1 MSSNAVNTLRSDFQ
15 YLQDHLR
22 LLNEDISTSCTLIK
36 AIAFGLPD
44 YDDDDVGAAVSEIPV
59 SRYEGEEVLDKT
71 LLHMSTMKLDH
82 KRSGRMM
89 KRLPGIIC
97 MHAQDPVHLL
107 LRMQKVNQ
115 VKEQFKQTVLKISP
129 DVNVRFELMKD
140 AVPDLIKLALY
151 RRLLYLDRPAYS
163 IGVSWANRH
172 SRKNLTRAEVISMLE
187 TTRSYYASRPA
198 ESHKASL
205 VEDELKQIAQSKSA
219 RFYIKRP
226 LRVAPTYNVKYAKNS
241 ESMLVDIEGGETVAI
256 KNAIAHSPI
265 WIFNNQ
271 PKLHELE
278 TYRESERKRSR
289 SSKLPIIERLHLY
302 EQ

>member
-1 MSSNAVNTLRSDFQ
+1 MASKAVNTLRSDFQ
-15 YLQDHLR
+15 YLQEHLR
-22 LLNEDISTSCTLIK
+22 LLNDDINNSCTLVK

-44 YDDDDVGAAVSEIPV
+44 YDDDDVGEVVSEIPV
-59 SRYEGEEVLDKT
+59 TRYEGEEVLDKT

-97 MHAQDPVHLL
+97 MHANDPLHLL

-115 VKEQFKQTVLKISP
+115 IKEQFKQTVLEISP

-151 RRLLYLDRPAYS
+151 RRILYLDRPAYS
-163 IGVSWANRH
+163 VGISWANRH

-187 TTRSYYASRPA
+187 TTLGYYANRPA

-205 VEDELKQIAQSKSA
+205 VEDELKLVARSKSLK
-219 RFYIKRP
+219 FYIKRP
-226 LRVAPTYNVKYAKNS
+226 LRVAPTYNVKYEKHA
-241 ESMLVDIEGGETVAI
+241 ESMLVDLERSEPAAI

-271 PKLHELE
+271 PKIHELE
-278 TYRESERKRSR
+278 SYRKTEKKRR
-289 SSKLPIIERLHLY
+289 SSTKLPIIERLHLY

>member
-15 YLQDHLR
+15 YLQEHLR
-22 LLNEDISTSCTLIK
+22 LLNEDINNSCTLVK

-44 YDDDDVGAAVSEIPV
+44 YDDEDVGEAVSEIPV
-59 SRYEGEEVLDKT
+59 TRYEGEKVLDKA

-97 MHAQDPVHLL
+97 MHTQAPVHLL
-107 LRMQKVNQ
+107 LRMRKVNQ
-115 VKEQFKQTVLKISP
+115 IKEQFKQTVLKISP

-151 RRLLYLDRPAYS
+151 RRVLYLDRPAYS
-163 IGVSWANRH
+163 IGISWANRH
-172 SRKNLTRAEVISMLE
+172 SRKNLTRSEVISMLE
-187 TTRSYYASRPA
+187 TTQRYYASRPA
-198 ESHKASL
+198 ESHKANL
-205 VEDELKQIAQSKSA
+205 VEDELKQVAHSKSA

-226 LRVAPTYNVKYAKNS
+226 LRVAPTYNVKYEKHA
-241 ESMLVDIEGGETVAI
+241 ESLLVDIEGGEPVAI

-265 WIFNNQ
+265 WIFNNL
-271 PKLHELE
+271 PKIHELE
-278 TYRESERKRSR
+278 TYRKTERKRR
-289 SSKLPIIERLHLY
+289 SSFTLPIIERLHLY